1 MVNRKIYDEEY
12 KAQAVK
18 LAREKGGRKAAEE
31 LGISSKTL
39 YGWTSKA
46 NNGGLTAAA
55 AKRNGE
61 IDQSL
66 VEENIQLRKQLHEQE
81 KEIRR
86 LNELN
91 EFLEEASAFFAASR
105 RKSGKTNE

>member
-1 MVNRKIYDEEY
+1 MGSRKNYDEEY

-18 LAREKGGRKAAEE
+18 LANEKGGRKAAEE
-31 LGISSKTL
+31 LGISSNSL
-39 YGWTSKA
+39 YGWMSKA
-46 NNGGLTAAA
+46 TNGRVTAAA

-66 VEENIQLRKQLHEQE
+66 VKENIQLRKQLREQE

-91 EFLEEASAFFAASR
+91 EFLGEASAFFAASR
-105 RKSGKTNE
+105 LKSGKTNE